1 MGAQFPFGI
10 DTHVP
15 DNTNLAIRSQKAF
28 QLNNI
33 KALKVTKWREP
44 ICQSAG
50 TKAPSVLGEFNIS
63 NRLVKQRSLP
73 STIKTEVQTSGK
85 FAPEECNLQML
96 FKAVILTA
104 VKNKQ
109 CEVSSSLR

>member
-33 KALKVTKWREP
+33 KALKVTKWCEP

-73 STIKTEVQTSGK
+73 STIKTKYKHQESLPQRNVICK
-85 FAPEECNLQML
+85 CFLKLL
-96 FKAVILTA
+96 F
-104 VKNKQ
+104 
-109 CEVSSSLR
+109 